1 MLDLLRIAAEIADPS
16 TDKNRKAFIG
26 AVSIRK
32 DGTLVYSRN
41 GGNPHSQGR
50 MPSVH
55 AEARVLRKSGYGATV
70 YVARVLRNGQFALAK
85 PCGYCQAVLRARK
98 VEMVYYTTGPNS
110 WEGFRP

>member
-1 MLDLLRIAAEIADPS
+1 MLDLLRVAAEVADLS
-16 TDKNRKAFIG
+16 TDKYRKAFIG
-26 AVSIRK
+26 AVSVRK

-41 GGNPHSQGR
+41 GGNPNSHGK

-70 YVARVLRNGQFALAK
+70 YVARVLRNGEFAMAK
-85 PCGYCQAVLRARK
+85 PCGHCRAILRAHK